1 MPLFQDYIIWG
12 HYIFSYICNMKKVIR
27 NILKGASLTGALFVF
42 QACYGTPPS
51 ENIPVP
57 DEVSVTTE
65 ADAAEE
71 PAAELSETPDLQT
84 NN

>member
-1 MPLFQDYIIWG
+1 
-12 HYIFSYICNMKKVIR
+12 MKKVIR

-51 ENIPVP
+51 ENIETMPVP

>member
-1 MPLFQDYIIWG
+1 
-12 HYIFSYICNMKKVIR
+12 MKKVIR

-51 ENIPVP
+51 GVIETMPEPN
-57 DEVSVTTE
+57 EVSVTTG
-65 ADAAEE
+65 ADVTAEE
-71 PAAELSETPDLQT
+71 NPSAVTSETPELQT